1 MEWTQEYT
9 AHDAGIDREHQVL
22 FGLVDRLHQAMLK
35 GQGTEVLGMLL
46 AELTKFVGNH
56 FANEEK
62 IMAAMRYPEML
73 AHVQQHDQIRR
84 RMEGVAARFERGET
98 AITIEL
104 MLFLSDWL
112 SNHTMVTDRRLGDY
126 IQLERKFTAYVER
139 LLSGD
144 HRGCRVIVKDL
155 LAEEIS
161 FRDLYVGLFQRAM
174 YRTGELWMMNKISV
188 ATEHLATTITLS
200 MMALVHPTTLLN
212 SPRNGKRAVVTC
224 VGSELHQLGAQM
236 VSDTFEFLGW
246 DSFFLGGNTPV
257 ESLLELL
264 GEKHPEVLCLSV
276 SLSRHIAR
284 FKETVKK
291 TRSRFPGLE
300 ILAGG
305 QAFGQGGAEVNGDPQ
320 VRYLRSL
327 DELEAWIA
335 NC

>member
-1 MEWTQEYT
+1 
-9 AHDAGIDREHQVL
+9 
-22 FGLVDRLHQAMLK
+22 
-35 GQGTEVLGMLL
+35 
-46 AELTKFVGNH
+46 
-56 FANEEK
+56 
-62 IMAAMRYPEML
+62 
-73 AHVQQHDQIRR
+73 
-84 RMEGVAARFERGET
+84 
-98 AITIEL
+98 
-104 MLFLSDWL
+104 
-112 SNHTMVTDRRLGDY
+112 
-126 IQLERKFTAYVER
+126 
-139 LLSGD
+139 
-144 HRGCRVIVKDL
+144 
-155 LAEEIS
+155 
-161 FRDLYVGLFQRAM
+161 
-174 YRTGELWMMNKISV
+174 MMNKISV